1 MRTILLRYPRDARTD
16 RGETLAGARL
26 TYGCDD
32 AGRGLY
38 RRARDGRWIAYLAP
52 EATPAFGSPRALR
65 AFVRR
70 ALGVRQARLVSSSG
84 WPDEGPTHAPIAAP
98 PIAP

>member
-1 MRTILLRYPRDARTD
+1 MRTIVLRYPNGARTE
-16 RGETLAGARL
+16 RGDPIAGARL

-52 EATPAFGSPRALR
+52 EETPAFGSPRALR

-84 WPDEGPTHAPIAAP
+84 WPVEGPTHAS
-98 PIAP
+98 IAPAPVAP